1 LLSSI
6 VSSPALLK
14 RAFYYTHTHTQN
26 DIRVGV
32 LLLLRIDDRAFTTSS
47 FSPKEQRHKDDEKVR
62 TKDFVEVCYFLF
74 FFLFSFSRQ

>member
-1 LLSSI
+1 M
-6 VSSPALLK
+6 
-14 RAFYYTHTHTQN
+14 
-26 DIRVGV
+26 
-32 LLLLRIDDRAFTTSS
+32 RIDDRALTSS

>member
-1 LLSSI
+1 MFRVFNPNKRFCALSSLSSI

-32 LLLLRIDDRAFTTSS
+32 LLLLRIDDRVFASS
-47 FSPKEQRHKDDEKVR
+47 FSPKERHKDDEKVR
-62 TKDFVEVCYFLF
+62 TKDFVEV
-74 FFLFSFSRQ
+74 